1 VSYNIAVAQQVY
13 PDEGSKK
20 FIALALG
27 LVIGFLFICLP
38 LFSIVVYRYY
48 QSRLENRTTQKRSQS
63 KLNSG
68 FDESVRSLSPLKDSK
83 SLKQRDSKLKAG
95 LPLRDLN
102 IQNVD
107 VDF

>member
-1 VSYNIAVAQQVY
+1 MSYNIAVAQKVY

-48 QSRLENRTTQKRSQS
+48 QSRLENRTTQKRSPS
-63 KLNSG
+63 KLNGG

-83 SLKQRDSKLKAG
+83 SLKRDSKLKTG
-95 LPLRDLN
+95 PPLRDLN
-102 IQNVD
+102 IQNFD